1 MARIR
6 SPNYPQISLPAAIER
21 VAMIFSKEHRHPAPK
36 EVVVKDMGYNGIHGN
51 SLGALS
57 ALSKYG
63 LLERSGQDYK
73 VSERAIA
80 IIHPLD
86 DSSKAAALWEAAQAP
101 ALFSE
106 IFEHF
111 KGQLPSDDNLRSYLI
126 RKGFAESA
134 LTSVI
139 DSLRDTMSFIA
150 VTPMNVAASSSLQA
164 QSDALATMA
173 FAPTVKASAPPAEAP
188 DQIFQQKMR
197 VSLTDHGLEIVANI
211 ADKKGIDRLIT
222 VLKANRELMPESVSN
237 DPESDVSTEIPGM
250 EESTNGD

>member
-6 SPNYPQISLPAAIER
+6 SPNYPQISLPDAISR
-21 VAMIFSKEHRHPAPK
+21 VTMVFSKEHQHPAPK

-63 LLERSGQDYK
+63 LLERAGQDYK

-86 DSSKAAALWEAAQAP
+86 DASKIAALREAAQAP
-101 ALFSE
+101 ALFAE

-111 KGQLPSDDNLRSYLI
+111 KGQLPSDENLRAYLI

-134 LTSVI
+134 LTPVI
-139 DSLRDTMSFIA
+139 DSLRETMKF
-150 VTPMNVAASSSLQA
+150 VADSPLSATGSGALQA
-164 QSDALATMA
+164 QPATITTGH
-173 FAPTVKASAPPAEAP
+173 APVVKVAPASVESSS
-188 DQIFQQKMR
+188 QEFQPKIR
-197 VSLTDHGLEIVANI
+197 VSLTDHGLEVVAGIV
-211 ADKKGIDRLIT
+211 DQKGINRLIAI
-222 VLKANRELMPESVSN
+222 LEANRDLLPEEISKEVKVDAALPVSQ
-237 DPESDVSTEIPGM
+237 EARLA
-250 EESTNGD
+250 NGI